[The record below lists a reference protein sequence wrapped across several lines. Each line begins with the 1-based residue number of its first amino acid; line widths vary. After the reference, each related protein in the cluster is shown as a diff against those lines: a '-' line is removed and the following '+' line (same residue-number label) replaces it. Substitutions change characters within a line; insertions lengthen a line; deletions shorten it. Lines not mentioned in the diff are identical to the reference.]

1 MSALST
7 TGHNDGI
14 TLHCLQSIAQ
24 LIPLSSAVFY
34 RVNAYLKPEAY
45 VLHNISNSTHQQY
58 LEHFQPLDPL
68 SPSRFGQQV
77 ITVATM
83 TPGIC
88 ARHRHYYHEFMLPNH
103 VCDMIEIFIRRGHRI
118 IAGISLMR
126 DIPFS
131 SEERLRAQ
139 AVQPLLGLA
148 IHDSLQEDNDLAS
161 ILTAKEREIVGMVC
175 EGASNKLIARQLNIS
190 LSTVKTHLRN
200 IFAKTEVIN
209 RTELVSRTRMSL
221 GTTFTEYVKAFFLT
235 RVNCGSF
242 PHMSYMP
249 ELIPPSELMP
259 Q

>member
-209 RTELVSRTRMSL
+209 RTELVSRTRISS
-221 GTTFTEYVKAFFLT
+221 VQH
-235 RVNCGSF
+235 SQ
-242 PHMSYMP
+242 HM
-249 ELIPPSELMP
+249 
-259 Q
+259 

>member
-1 MSALST
+1 MFQHTTILLRPGALIRMEGDNMSALSN

-34 RVNAYLKPEAY
+34 RVNDYLKPEGY
-45 VLHNISNSTHQQY
+45 VLHNISNDTHQQY

-68 SPSRFGQQV
+68 SPSRFGQRV

-148 IHDSLQEDNDLAS
+148 IHDSLQRDNVLAS
-161 ILTAKEREIVGMVC
+161 ILTAKEREIVEMVC

-209 RTELVSRTRMSL
+209 RTELVSRTRMPSVQHSL
-221 GTTFTEYVKAFFLT
+221 
-235 RVNCGSF
+235 N
-242 PHMSYMP
+242 M
-249 ELIPPSELMP
+249 
-259 Q
+259 

>member
-34 RVNAYLKPEAY
+34 RVNAYLKPESY

-209 RTELVSRTRMSL
+209 RTELVSRTRMSSVQHSL
-221 GTTFTEYVKAFFLT
+221 
-235 RVNCGSF
+235 N
-242 PHMSYMP
+242 M
-249 ELIPPSELMP
+249 
-259 Q
+259 

>member
-77 ITVATM
+77 VTVATM

-148 IHDSLQEDNDLAS
+148 IHDSLQEDNNLAS

-209 RTELVSRTRMSL
+209 RTELVSRT
-221 GTTFTEYVKAFFLT
+221 
-235 RVNCGSF
+235 
-242 PHMSYMP
+242 
-249 ELIPPSELMP
+249 
-259 Q
+259 

>member
-77 ITVATM
+77 VTVATM

-148 IHDSLQEDNDLAS
+148 IHDSLQEDNNLAS

-209 RTELVSRTRMSL
+209 RTELVSRTRMS
-221 GTTFTEYVKAFFLT
+221 
-235 RVNCGSF
+235 SIQHSQ
-242 PHMSYMP
+242 HM
-249 ELIPPSELMP
+249 
-259 Q
+259 

>member
-131 SEERLRAQ
+131 SKERLRAQ

-209 RTELVSRTRMSL
+209 RTELVSRTRMSS
-221 GTTFTEYVKAFFLT
+221 VQH
-235 RVNCGSF
+235 SQ
-242 PHMSYMP
+242 HM
-249 ELIPPSELMP
+249 
-259 Q
+259 

>member
-148 IHDSLQEDNDLAS
+148 IHDSLQEDNNLTS
-161 ILTAKEREIVGMVC
+161 ILTPKEREIVGMVC

-209 RTELVSRTRMSL
+209 RTELVSRTRMSSVQHSL
-221 GTTFTEYVKAFFLT
+221 
-235 RVNCGSF
+235 N
-242 PHMSYMP
+242 M
-249 ELIPPSELMP
+249 
-259 Q
+259 

>member
-77 ITVATM
+77 VTVATM

-148 IHDSLQEDNDLAS
+148 IHDSLQENNNLTS

-209 RTELVSRTRMSL
+209 RTELVSRTRMSS
-221 GTTFTEYVKAFFLT
+221 VQH
-235 RVNCGSF
+235 SQ
-242 PHMSYMP
+242 HM
-249 ELIPPSELMP
+249 
-259 Q
+259 

>member
-77 ITVATM
+77 VTVATM

-118 IAGISLMR
+118 IAGISLMC

-148 IHDSLQEDNDLAS
+148 IHDSLQEDNNLAS

-209 RTELVSRTRMSL
+209 RTELVSRTRMSS
-221 GTTFTEYVKAFFLT
+221 VQH
-235 RVNCGSF
+235 SQ
-242 PHMSYMP
+242 HM
-249 ELIPPSELMP
+249 
-259 Q
+259 

>member
-148 IHDSLQEDNDLAS
+148 IHDSLQEDNNLTS

-209 RTELVSRTRMSL
+209 RTELVSRTRMSSVQYL
-221 GTTFTEYVKAFFLT
+221 Q
-235 RVNCGSF
+235 
-242 PHMSYMP
+242 HM
-249 ELIPPSELMP
+249 
-259 Q
+259 

>member
-148 IHDSLQEDNDLAS
+148 IHDSLQEDNNLTS
-161 ILTAKEREIVGMVC
+161 ILTAKEREIVEMVC

-209 RTELVSRTRMSL
+209 RTELVSRTRMSSVQNSL
-221 GTTFTEYVKAFFLT
+221 
-235 RVNCGSF
+235 N
-242 PHMSYMP
+242 M
-249 ELIPPSELMP
+249 
-259 Q
+259 

>member
-83 TPGIC
+83 TAGIC

-209 RTELVSRTRMSL
+209 RTELVSRTRMSSVQHSL
-221 GTTFTEYVKAFFLT
+221 
-235 RVNCGSF
+235 N
-242 PHMSYMP
+242 M
-249 ELIPPSELMP
+249 
-259 Q
+259 

>member
-1 MSALST
+1 MFQHTTILLRPGALIRMEGDNMSALST

-148 IHDSLQEDNDLAS
+148 IHDSLQEGNNLTS

-190 LSTVKTHLRN
+190 ISTVKTHLRN

-209 RTELVSRTRMSL
+209 RTELVSRTRMSSVQHL
-221 GTTFTEYVKAFFLT
+221 Q
-235 RVNCGSF
+235 
-242 PHMSYMP
+242 HM
-249 ELIPPSELMP
+249 
-259 Q
+259 

>member
-14 TLHCLQSIAQ
+14 TLHCLLSIAQ

-148 IHDSLQEDNDLAS
+148 IHDSLQEDNNLTS

-209 RTELVSRTRMSL
+209 RTELVSRTRMSSVQYL
-221 GTTFTEYVKAFFLT
+221 Q
-235 RVNCGSF
+235 
-242 PHMSYMP
+242 HM
-249 ELIPPSELMP
+249 
-259 Q
+259 

>member
-1 MSALST
+1 MSALLT

-209 RTELVSRTRMSL
+209 RTELVSRTRMSSVQHSL
-221 GTTFTEYVKAFFLT
+221 
-235 RVNCGSF
+235 N
-242 PHMSYMP
+242 M
-249 ELIPPSELMP
+249 
-259 Q
+259 

>member
-34 RVNAYLKPEAY
+34 RVNAYLKLEAY

-77 ITVATM
+77 VTVATM

-148 IHDSLQEDNDLAS
+148 IHDSLQEDNNLAS

-209 RTELVSRTRMSL
+209 RTELVSRTRMSSVQHSL
-221 GTTFTEYVKAFFLT
+221 
-235 RVNCGSF
+235 N
-242 PHMSYMP
+242 M
-249 ELIPPSELMP
+249 
-259 Q
+259 

>member
-77 ITVATM
+77 VTVATM

-148 IHDSLQEDNDLAS
+148 IHDSLQEDNNLAS

-190 LSTVKTHLRN
+190 ISTVKTHLRN

-209 RTELVSRTRMSL
+209 RTELVSRTRMSSVQHSL
-221 GTTFTEYVKAFFLT
+221 
-235 RVNCGSF
+235 N
-242 PHMSYMP
+242 M
-249 ELIPPSELMP
+249 
-259 Q
+259 

>member
-77 ITVATM
+77 VTVATM

-103 VCDMIEIFIRRGHRI
+103 MCDMIEIFIRRGHRI

-209 RTELVSRTRMSL
+209 RTELVSRTRMSSVQHSL
-221 GTTFTEYVKAFFLT
+221 
-235 RVNCGSF
+235 N
-242 PHMSYMP
+242 M
-249 ELIPPSELMP
+249 
-259 Q
+259 

>member
-77 ITVATM
+77 VTVATM

-148 IHDSLQEDNDLAS
+148 IHDSLQEDNNLTS

-209 RTELVSRTRMSL
+209 RTELVSRTRMSSVQHL
-221 GTTFTEYVKAFFLT
+221 Q
-235 RVNCGSF
+235 
-242 PHMSYMP
+242 HM
-249 ELIPPSELMP
+249 
-259 Q
+259 

>member
-148 IHDSLQEDNDLAS
+148 IHDSLQEDNNLTS

-190 LSTVKTHLRN
+190 LSSVKTHLRN

-209 RTELVSRTRMSL
+209 RTELVSRTRMSS
-221 GTTFTEYVKAFFLT
+221 VQH
-235 RVNCGSF
+235 SQ
-242 PHMSYMP
+242 HM
-249 ELIPPSELMP
+249 
-259 Q
+259 

>member
-148 IHDSLQEDNDLAS
+148 IHDSLQEDNNLTS

-209 RTELVSRTRMSL
+209 RTELVSRTRMS
-221 GTTFTEYVKAFFLT
+221 
-235 RVNCGSF
+235 
-242 PHMSYMP
+242 
-249 ELIPPSELMP
+249 
-259 Q
+259 

>member
-209 RTELVSRTRMSL
+209 RTELVSRTRMFS
-221 GTTFTEYVKAFFLT
+221 VQH
-235 RVNCGSF
+235 SQ
-242 PHMSYMP
+242 HM
-249 ELIPPSELMP
+249 
-259 Q
+259 

>member
-24 LIPLSSAVFY
+24 LIPSSSAVFY

-209 RTELVSRTRMSL
+209 RTELVSRTRMSSVQHSL
-221 GTTFTEYVKAFFLT
+221 
-235 RVNCGSF
+235 N
-242 PHMSYMP
+242 M
-249 ELIPPSELMP
+249 
-259 Q
+259 

>member
-34 RVNAYLKPEAY
+34 RVNAYLKPEAC

-148 IHDSLQEDNDLAS
+148 IHDSLQEDNNLAS

-209 RTELVSRTRMSL
+209 RTELVSRTRMSS
-221 GTTFTEYVKAFFLT
+221 VQH
-235 RVNCGSF
+235 SQ
-242 PHMSYMP
+242 HM
-249 ELIPPSELMP
+249 
-259 Q
+259 

>member
-148 IHDSLQEDNDLAS
+148 IHDSLQEDNNLTS

-209 RTELVSRTRMSL
+209 RTELVSRTRMSSVQHL
-221 GTTFTEYVKAFFLT
+221 Q
-235 RVNCGSF
+235 
-242 PHMSYMP
+242 HM
-249 ELIPPSELMP
+249 
-259 Q
+259 

>member
-148 IHDSLQEDNDLAS
+148 IHDPLQGENELAS

-209 RTELVSRTRMSL
+209 RTELVSRTRMSS
-221 GTTFTEYVKAFFLT
+221 VQH
-235 RVNCGSF
+235 SQ
-242 PHMSYMP
+242 HM
-249 ELIPPSELMP
+249 
-259 Q
+259 

>member
-34 RVNAYLKPEAY
+34 RVNAYLKPESY

-148 IHDSLQEDNDLAS
+148 IHDSLQEDNNLAS

-209 RTELVSRTRMSL
+209 RTELVSRTRMSSVQHSL
-221 GTTFTEYVKAFFLT
+221 
-235 RVNCGSF
+235 N
-242 PHMSYMP
+242 M
-249 ELIPPSELMP
+249 
-259 Q
+259 

>member
-77 ITVATM
+77 VTVATM

-103 VCDMIEIFIRRGHRI
+103 VCDMIEVFIRRGHRI

-148 IHDSLQEDNDLAS
+148 IHDSLQEDNNLAS

-209 RTELVSRTRMSL
+209 RTELVSRTRMSS
-221 GTTFTEYVKAFFLT
+221 VQH
-235 RVNCGSF
+235 SQ
-242 PHMSYMP
+242 HM
-249 ELIPPSELMP
+249 
-259 Q
+259 

>member
-45 VLHNISNSTHQQY
+45 VLHNISNSAHQQY

-148 IHDSLQEDNDLAS
+148 IHDSLQEDNNLTS

-209 RTELVSRTRMSL
+209 RTELVSRTRMSSVQHSL
-221 GTTFTEYVKAFFLT
+221 
-235 RVNCGSF
+235 N
-242 PHMSYMP
+242 M
-249 ELIPPSELMP
+249 
-259 Q
+259 

>member
-1 MSALST
+1 MFQHTTILLRPGALIRMEEDNMSALST

-148 IHDSLQEDNDLAS
+148 IHDSLQEDNNLTS

-209 RTELVSRTRMSL
+209 RTELVSRTRMSSVQHSL
-221 GTTFTEYVKAFFLT
+221 
-235 RVNCGSF
+235 N
-242 PHMSYMP
+242 M
-249 ELIPPSELMP
+249 
-259 Q
+259 

>member
-148 IHDSLQEDNDLAS
+148 IHDSLQEDNELAS

-209 RTELVSRTRMSL
+209 RTELVSRTRMSS
-221 GTTFTEYVKAFFLT
+221 VQH
-235 RVNCGSF
+235 SQ
-242 PHMSYMP
+242 HM
-249 ELIPPSELMP
+249 
-259 Q
+259 

>member
-34 RVNAYLKPEAY
+34 RVNAYLKPESY

-148 IHDSLQEDNDLAS
+148 IHDSLQEDNNLTS

-209 RTELVSRTRMSL
+209 RTELVSRTRMSS
-221 GTTFTEYVKAFFLT
+221 VQH
-235 RVNCGSF
+235 SQ
-242 PHMSYMP
+242 HM
-249 ELIPPSELMP
+249 
-259 Q
+259 

>member
-118 IAGISLMR
+118 IAGISLMC

-148 IHDSLQEDNDLAS
+148 IHDSLQEDNNLAS

-209 RTELVSRTRMSL
+209 RTELVSRTRMSS
-221 GTTFTEYVKAFFLT
+221 VQH
-235 RVNCGSF
+235 SQ
-242 PHMSYMP
+242 HM
-249 ELIPPSELMP
+249 
-259 Q
+259 

>member
-103 VCDMIEIFIRRGHRI
+103 VCNMIEIFIRRGHRI

-209 RTELVSRTRMSL
+209 RTELVSRTRMSSVQHSL
-221 GTTFTEYVKAFFLT
+221 
-235 RVNCGSF
+235 N
-242 PHMSYMP
+242 M
-249 ELIPPSELMP
+249 
-259 Q
+259 

>member
-148 IHDSLQEDNDLAS
+148 IHDSLHEDNDLAS

-209 RTELVSRTRMSL
+209 RTELVSRTRMSSVQHSL
-221 GTTFTEYVKAFFLT
+221 
-235 RVNCGSF
+235 N
-242 PHMSYMP
+242 M
-249 ELIPPSELMP
+249 
-259 Q
+259 

>member
-77 ITVATM
+77 VTVATM

-139 AVQPLLGLA
+139 AVQPLLGLV

-209 RTELVSRTRMSL
+209 RTELVSRTRMSSVQHSL
-221 GTTFTEYVKAFFLT
+221 
-235 RVNCGSF
+235 N
-242 PHMSYMP
+242 M
-249 ELIPPSELMP
+249 
-259 Q
+259 

>member
-148 IHDSLQEDNDLAS
+148 IHDSLQGENELTS

-209 RTELVSRTRMSL
+209 RTELVSRTRMSSVQHSL
-221 GTTFTEYVKAFFLT
+221 
-235 RVNCGSF
+235 N
-242 PHMSYMP
+242 M
-249 ELIPPSELMP
+249 
-259 Q
+259 

>member
-34 RVNAYLKPEAY
+34 RVNAYLKPESY

-148 IHDSLQEDNDLAS
+148 IHDSLQEDNNLAS

-209 RTELVSRTRMSL
+209 RTELVSRTRMSS
-221 GTTFTEYVKAFFLT
+221 VQH
-235 RVNCGSF
+235 SQ
-242 PHMSYMP
+242 HM
-249 ELIPPSELMP
+249 
-259 Q
+259 

>member
-1 MSALST
+1 MFQHTTILLRPDALIRMEGDNMSALST

-77 ITVATM
+77 VTVATM

-209 RTELVSRTRMSL
+209 RTELVSRTRMSS
-221 GTTFTEYVKAFFLT
+221 VQH
-235 RVNCGSF
+235 SQ
-242 PHMSYMP
+242 HM
-249 ELIPPSELMP
+249 
-259 Q
+259 